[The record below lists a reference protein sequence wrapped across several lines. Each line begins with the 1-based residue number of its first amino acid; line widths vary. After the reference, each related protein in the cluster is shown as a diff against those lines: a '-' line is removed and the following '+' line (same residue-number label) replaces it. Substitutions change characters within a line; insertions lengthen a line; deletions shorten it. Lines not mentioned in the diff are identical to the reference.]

1 MYVKKPKFWDEKLS
15 LFSCLLFPLTYLIEI
30 KNFLS
35 DRKKKFLSKK
45 IKTICVGNIYVGGT
59 GKTPTTIKLF
69 NLFKKIK
76 PTATAKKYYP
86 SQKDEEILLK
96 EKTIFLTANN
106 RKDIIKRAIK
116 KKIEVVIFDDGLQ
129 DGQVDYDVKIVCF
142 DSQTAIGN
150 GLLIPA
156 GPLREKLKRIKKYD
170 AVLIKC
176 DSQKPTSLIKLLKK
190 YNPKIKIFT
199 SAFKVTNLKKFD
211 RNDKYLIFSGIG
223 NPKSFEKI
231 LEKNNFKIIDKEIFP
246 DHYIYTDK
254 DLSNII
260 KKAKKYNASILTT
273 EKDYIKIPFKYKR
286 YIKYLELKLILHNE
300 KNFIKYINFKIK

>member
-1 MYVKKPKFWDEKLS
+1 MYFKKPNFWDEKLS
-15 LFSCLLFPLTYLIEI
+15 LFSYLLLPLTFFIKI
-30 KNFLS
+30 KNFLN
-35 DRKKKFLSKK
+35 DRKKKFFSKK
-45 IKTICVGNIYVGGT
+45 LKTICVGNIYIGGT

-69 NLFKKIK
+69 NLLKKIK

-106 RKDIIKRAIK
+106 RKDIINRAIK

-129 DGQVDYDVKIVCF
+129 DSKIDYDVKIVCF
-142 DSQTAIGN
+142 DSQTAVGN

-156 GPLREKLKRIKKYD
+156 GPLRENLKKIKKYD

-176 DSQKPTSLIKLLKK
+176 DSQKPVSLIKLLKE

-199 SAFKVTNLKKFD
+199 SGFKITNIKKINK
-211 RNDKYLIFSGIG
+211 NDKYLIFSGIG

-231 LEKNNFKIIDKEIFP
+231 LKNNKFKIIDKEIFP
-246 DHYIYTDK
+246 DHYTYTDK
-254 DLSNII
+254 DLSNIV
-260 KKAKKYNASILTT
+260 KRAKKYNASILTT
-273 EKDYIKIPFKYKR
+273 EKDYVKIPPKYKR
-286 YIKYLELKLILHNE
+286 YIKYLKLKLIIHNE
-300 KNFIKYINFKIK
+300 QKFMKFINLKI